1 MFTIQNPAAL
11 RILVDLS
18 CFVLGNLF
26 PLDLLKEKVL
36 VFRETPTHCSVAY
49 IHDPLL
55 WVIVC
60 NLVCFLVLI
69 SSKFMRKWR
78 IASENR
84 TFVKISVDQLGLTQL
99 VFC

>member
-1 MFTIQNPAAL
+1 MYRFLNLRYLPAGISILQFVYRIELSFIMFTIQNPAAL

-55 WVIVC
+55 
-60 NLVCFLVLI
+60 
-69 SSKFMRKWR
+69 
-78 IASENR
+78 
-84 TFVKISVDQLGLTQL
+84 
-99 VFC
+99 